1 MFERGKRKKNKKFL
15 VGSRADSMRHSLE
28 PRSSINYTTHEYS
41 RSANFRPESKS
52 AIYSSAP
59 QPDLGGA
66 GPLLPPLPDQ
76 RSSQPS
82 PPVPGAVKV
91 GERLAS
97 KYDLSMVHPDD
108 LPRVLDAITKVLS
121 CETPMPEVKL
131 TIQVRTSREPV
142 KKN

>member
-1 MFERGKRKKNKKFL
+1 M
-15 VGSRADSMRHSLE
+15 E
-28 PRSSINYTTHEYS
+28 PRSSVYQVSPYGNTGA
-41 RSANFRPESKS
+41 RQESKS

-59 QPDLGGA
+59 QPDLGS
-66 GPLLPPLPDQ
+66 GPLLPPLPDT
-76 RSSQPS
+76 RVHSMH

-121 CETPMPEVKL
+121 CENPMPEVKL
-131 TIQVRTSREPV
+131 TIQVSEQ
-142 KKN
+142 